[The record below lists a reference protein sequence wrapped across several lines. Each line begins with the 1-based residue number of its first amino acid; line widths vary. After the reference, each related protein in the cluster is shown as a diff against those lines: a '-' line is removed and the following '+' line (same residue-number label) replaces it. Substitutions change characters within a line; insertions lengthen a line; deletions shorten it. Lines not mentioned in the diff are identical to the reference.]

1 MVKNTR
7 GNGEV
12 PTSTDI
18 YINTRGKGCKYIFL
32 LFRYIYI
39 VSLPKFREAGRHF
52 APPILLCPGCFRQ
65 WWQKIHTFYIDFF
78 ISIVYDTLEKY
89 GVLSQRAENGL
100 A

>member
-39 VSLPKFREAGRHF
+39 VSLLKFREAG
-52 APPILLCPGCFRQ
+52 
-65 WWQKIHTFYIDFF
+65 
-78 ISIVYDTLEKY
+78 
-89 GVLSQRAENGL
+89 
-100 A
+100 

>member
-39 VSLPKFREAGRHF
+39 VSLPEFKGKGGTLRPDPPLPRLFSTMMAKNSHF
-52 APPILLCPGCFRQ
+52 L
-65 WWQKIHTFYIDFF
+65 Y
-78 ISIVYDTLEKY
+78 
-89 GVLSQRAENGL
+89 
-100 A
+100 

>member
-32 LFRYIYI
+32 LFRYVYI
-39 VSLPKFREAGRHF
+39 VSLPKIREWGAVGGVRNPPLPRLFSTMMAKNSHF
-52 APPILLCPGCFRQ
+52 L
-65 WWQKIHTFYIDFF
+65 Y
-78 ISIVYDTLEKY
+78 
-89 GVLSQRAENGL
+89 
-100 A
+100 

>member
-18 YINTRGKGCKYIFL
+18 YINTREKGCKYIFL

-39 VSLPKFREAGRHF
+39 VSLPEFKGKGGTLRPRSSSARLFSTMMAKNSHF
-52 APPILLCPGCFRQ
+52 L
-65 WWQKIHTFYIDFF
+65 Y
-78 ISIVYDTLEKY
+78 
-89 GVLSQRAENGL
+89 
-100 A
+100 

>member
-39 VSLPKFREAGRHF
+39 VSLPEFKGKGGTLGAPSSSAPAVFDNDGKKFTLF
-52 APPILLCPGCFRQ
+52 ILIFLYR
-65 WWQKIHTFYIDFF
+65 
-78 ISIVYDTLEKY
+78 
-89 GVLSQRAENGL
+89 
-100 A
+100 

>member
-32 LFRYIYI
+32 LFRYINI
-39 VSLPKFREAGRHF
+39 VSLLKFREAGRPLRPDPPLPRLFSTMMAKNSHF
-52 APPILLCPGCFRQ
+52 L
-65 WWQKIHTFYIDFF
+65 Y
-78 ISIVYDTLEKY
+78 
-89 GVLSQRAENGL
+89 
-100 A
+100 

>member
-18 YINTRGKGCKYIFL
+18 YINTRGEGCKYIFL

-39 VSLPKFREAGRHF
+39 VSLLKFREAGRHF
-52 APPILLCPGCFRQ
+52 APRSSSAPAVFDNDGKKFTLFILIFLYR
-65 WWQKIHTFYIDFF
+65 
-78 ISIVYDTLEKY
+78 
-89 GVLSQRAENGL
+89 
-100 A
+100 

>member
-39 VSLPKFREAGRHF
+39 VSLLKFREWGRH
-52 APPILLCPGCFRQ
+52 AASVIHLCPDRFR
-65 WWQKIHTFYIDFF
+65 
-78 ISIVYDTLEKY
+78 
-89 GVLSQRAENGL
+89 RRR
-100 A
+100 

>member
-18 YINTRGKGCKYIFL
+18 YINTREKGCKYIFL

-39 VSLPKFREAGRHF
+39 VSLPEFKGKGGTLGAPSSPAPAVFDAGCKKFTLF
-52 APPILLCPGCFRQ
+52 ILIFLYR
-65 WWQKIHTFYIDFF
+65 
-78 ISIVYDTLEKY
+78 
-89 GVLSQRAENGL
+89 
-100 A
+100 